1 MTKIILDAGHGGSDP
16 GAVGNGL
23 RESDIALSVTQ
34 KVGNILKSSGVDVI
48 YTRTTDTKVEL
59 STRTELANKAKADLF
74 VSIHANAGGGTG
86 TETLVYSRESKA
98 EKLAQNVQKNII
110 NTLPLKDRGVKLR
123 PDLWVL
129 RKTNMPSILVELA
142 FIDNTNDALLLK
154 NKQTEFAQ
162 AISNGIL
169 KYLGLEEIDMAKFT
183 DTVNHWAVEYIEE
196 ISDLGIIKGY
206 EDNTFKPDNPISRAE
221 MAVIIKRVLDY
232 INK

>member
-1 MTKIILDAGHGGSDP
+1 MPANK
-16 GAVGNGL
+16 
-23 RESDIALSVTQ
+23 
-34 KVGNILKSSGVDVI
+34 
-48 YTRTTDTKVEL
+48 KVEL
-59 STRTELANKAKADLF
+59 AERTNLANSVNADLF
-74 VSIHANAGGGTG
+74 VSIHANSGGGTG
-86 TETLVYSRESKA
+86 TETLIYSRESKA

-123 PDLWVL
+123 PDLWIL

-154 NKQTEFAQ
+154 NNKNDFALSI
-162 AISNGIL
+162 ANGIL
-169 KYLGLEEIDMAKFT
+169 QFLGLGEFEMAKFI
-183 DTVNHWAVEYIEE
+183 DVPDNHWAKEYIDT
-196 ISDLGIIKGY
+196 ISNMGVMQGY